1 MWPHR
6 SGALCHTGMCNKQSE
21 QSLKLRQKRYFSPL
35 NSVLLIIFKPFPV
48 LSRIHN
54 STRVLGAV
62 RFPKLT
68 TGLCTAACVT
78 FSQVPTFL
86 AFVQAN
92 WDLNFKIQADDF
104 IPDHKN
110 SFSFYTVASWA
121 LVLSGL
127 SAFFWQIQIILPL
140 MLLSAFLW
148 HEV

>member
-1 MWPHR
+1 MCGPTGLERCVTLECATNSLNNR
-6 SGALCHTGMCNKQSE
+6 SNFDRKDI
-21 QSLKLRQKRYFSPL
+21 
-35 NSVLLIIFKPFPV
+35 SVLLIFKPFPV

-54 STRVLGAV
+54 SIRALGAV
-62 RFPKLT
+62 HFPKLT
-68 TGLCTAACVT
+68 TGLCTAARVT

-127 SAFFWQIQIILPL
+127 PAFFWQIQIILPL